1 MRIKICERCKKEFIS
16 EKMGR
21 PPKYCIQCSRIIKD
35 KKDKERNKTDKH
47 IETVRIRESKLEA
60 REKLE
65 RTKRLRNVTGE
76 GEESKSEGDFRTP
89 PQSILSNRVI
99 EKILSVPEQTLEDF
113 GIKLTDE
120 DREKLKNIE
129 SRSGKFYE
137 FQKFYVPANHN
148 RNPETNQRVNPNLQA
163 VMERIERDKR
173 EWEKGVAEIRE
184 NERKA
189 MYRKHLRWI
198 TGVANYV

>member
-1 MRIKICERCKKEFIS
+1 MRLKTCERCNRKFEANRR
-16 EKMGR
+16 GR
-21 PPKYCIQCSRIIKD
+21 PPKYCRECARIVRDEQVRKIV
-35 KKDKERNKTDKH
+35 KKPEHMEIDRMRKAR
-47 IETVRIRESKLEA
+47 LEA

-76 GEESKSEGDFRTP
+76 GEESKSEGDFRCP
-89 PQSILSNRVI
+89 PQSILSYRVI

-120 DREKLKNIE
+120 DKEKLKTIK
-129 SRSGKFYE
+129 SRLGKFYE
-137 FQKFYVPANHN
+137 FQKFYVPVNHN
-148 RNPETNQRVNPNLQA
+148 RNQETNQRVNPNLQA

-189 MYRKHLRWI
+189 MYRNHLRWI